1 MATSVLYQSP
11 VQHSGLTPNNL
22 NEQPEHVLDFIRE
35 VPATWD
41 ETQFVD
47 GYPGKHV
54 VLARRQGSHC
64 YVVAVNGE
72 QNAKEVSVNLP
83 MLAGKSVQLLFD
95 NANNKTQ
102 SKKVTVPENGKMTL
116 SLKGQGGVVL
126 VGR

>member
-1 MATSVLYQSP
+1 M
-11 VQHSGLTPNNL
+11 
-22 NEQPEHVLDFIRE
+22 
-35 VPATWD
+35 
-41 ETQFVD
+41 
-47 GYPGKHV
+47 
-54 VLARRQGSHC
+54 LARRQGSHC

>member
-1 MATSVLYQSP
+1 M
-11 VQHSGLTPNNL
+11 L
-22 NEQPEHVLDFIRE
+22 NFIRE

-54 VLARRQGSHC
+54 VMARRNGSNW

-72 QNAKEVSVNLP
+72 KNAKEVSVNLP

-102 SKKVTVPENGKMTL
+102 SKEVTVPENGKMTL

-126 VGR
+126 IAR

>member
-1 MATSVLYQSP
+1 M
-11 VQHSGLTPNNL
+11 
-22 NEQPEHVLDFIRE
+22 LDFIRE

-54 VLARRQGSHC
+54 VLARRQGSHW

-72 QNAKEVSVNLP
+72 KSAKELSVNLP

-116 SLKGQGGVVL
+116 SLRGQGGIVL
-126 VGR
+126 VAR